1 MRELLYADDAA
12 FVARTEQE
20 IQDMCNYF
28 AAACTEFGL
37 TMSLTKTVVMAQN
50 VPAPPHVTINGTVL
64 SVCREIV
71 NLGSTLTANNSLD
84 AELNTRIG
92 RASTT
97 FGPLQSRV
105 WNNSHLS
112 LKIKV

>member
-37 TMSLTKTVVMAQN
+37 TMSLTKTVVMVQN
-50 VPAPPHVTINGTVL
+50 VPAPPHGTVL
-64 SVCREIV
+64 SVCREIC
-71 NLGSTLTANNSLD
+71 LSR
-84 AELNTRIG
+84 LNPD
-92 RASTT
+92 SKQQ
-97 FGPLQSRV
+97 P
-105 WNNSHLS
+105 
-112 LKIKV
+112 